1 MSDETKDNAYVRLIE
16 IGKALSAERNIDSLL
31 KHILQEAKSLATAD
45 AGTIYLNSDKT
56 SLKFA
61 IVLNDTLSGSRQD
74 HASGPMYL
82 PDISLYNGDGSPNLN
97 NIASSAVHRGEAIV
111 VGDAA
116 RIEELGFSGPRHL
129 ASY

>member
-1 MSDETKDNAYVRLIE
+1 MSDKTIDNAYLRLIE

-45 AGTIYLNSDKT
+45 AGTIYLNLDKT
-56 SLKFA
+56 S
-61 IVLNDTLSGSRQD
+61 DTLSGSRQD

-82 PDISLYNGDGSPNLN
+82 PDISLYNGDGLPNLN
-97 NIASSAVHRGEAIV
+97 NIASSAAHSGETIV

-116 RIEELGFSGPRHL
+116 CIEAVRFFG
-129 ASY
+129 AQKI